1 MHYNTKVFIY
11 WGIFLSKEVKKV
23 REILFLHTKHKME
36 YTPVLKIDFGTWY
49 NWLLFSKE
57 PSTMAHHPSNQL
69 INLIDNNTPHRVRSP
84 QIYMSSV
91 RSPNSAPSNIL
102 SPLSTRE
109 MNSTSSN
116 HHLYVIKLSTLAG
129 SGYTEWDLITVNYTY
144 QSNLTN

>member
-1 MHYNTKVFIY
+1 MHFITWLY
-11 WGIFLSKEVKKV
+11 LIIETLHKLCTIIPRYFFIEEDFFQRKSKKWERNQYIKWN
-23 REILFLHTKHKME
+23 I
-36 YTPVLKIDFGTWY
+36 LKIVFGTWY

-69 INLIDNNTPHRVRSP
+69 INLIDNNTPHRERSP

-109 MNSTSSN
+109 NEFYIIKSSFVRN
-116 HHLYVIKLSTLAG
+116 
-129 SGYTEWDLITVNYTY
+129 
-144 QSNLTN
+144 

>member
-1 MHYNTKVFIY
+1 MHFITWLY
-11 WGIFLSKEVKKV
+11 LIIETLHKLCTIIPRYLFIEEDFFQRKSKKWE
-23 REILFLHTKHKME
+23 REIVPSYQYIKWNI
-36 YTPVLKIDFGTWY
+36 LKIDFGTWY

-69 INLIDNNTPHRVRSP
+69 INLIDNNTLRWVSP

-109 MNSTSSN
+109 NEFYIIKSSFVRN
-116 HHLYVIKLSTLAG
+116 
-129 SGYTEWDLITVNYTY
+129 
-144 QSNLTN
+144 